1 MSFCIFLS
9 ITGVLGDTMGTYLV
23 LDVILGAKILGG
35 ANAVLYFFSTFL
47 RQSSAPDCIGTVVL
61 VVGFQ
66 SIVVL

>member
-1 MSFCIFLS
+1 
-9 ITGVLGDTMGTYLV
+9 MGTYLV

-35 ANAVLYFFSTFL
+35 AKAVLDFFSTFL
-47 RQSSAPDCIGTVVL
+47 RQSSAPDCRGTVVL